1 MHFCLCVKCTT
12 KKISGKKSAP
22 VNTRYAYRDV
32 MYEILLV
39 AIGYDCYSIMHTR
52 EKIIFAFTVHI
63 ICSYDS
69 ELERSELN

>member
-1 MHFCLCVKCTT
+1 
-12 KKISGKKSAP
+12 
-22 VNTRYAYRDV
+22 

-63 ICSYDS
+63 ICSYVS